1 MPDFFF
7 IGEEELLVAFRLAG
21 VGGRAVTGRDEA
33 LEAFLVATGQ
43 RELTLRPD
51 EAGLPEANGLGS
63 KVLILSS
70 GVSAL
75 LEPETRAWQFRGDYP
90 LIVEVPSPG
99 ATLNGEGSL
108 LAAIREAVGINI

>member
-21 VGGRAVTGRDEA
+21 VGGRAVSGRDEA

-43 RELTLRPD
+43 RERTQRPD
-51 EAGLPEANGLGS
+51 EPASPEASGVGS

-75 LEPETRAWQFRGDYP
+75 LEEETRAWQFKGDYP
-90 LIVEVPSPG
+90 LIVEIPSPG
-99 ATLNGEGSL
+99 EAPAESGSL
-108 LAAIREAVGINI
+108 LAAIREAVGISI